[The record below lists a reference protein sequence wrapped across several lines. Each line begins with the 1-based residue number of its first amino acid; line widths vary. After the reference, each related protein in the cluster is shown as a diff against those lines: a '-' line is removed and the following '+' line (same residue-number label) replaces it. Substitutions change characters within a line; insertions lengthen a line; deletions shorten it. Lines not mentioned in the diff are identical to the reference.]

1 MEIVVTATGI
11 KVICHAAVVSL
22 AASGTIIGTVLLHK
36 TLQKLRARRAF
47 NMPENL
53 KRIDN

>member
-36 TLQKLRARRAF
+36 TLQKLR
-47 NMPENL
+47 
-53 KRIDN
+53 IDN